1 MIGSDFQS
9 GTKELQEAFKDNKD
23 KDKQWANT
31 AGIFIWSEDIFPF
44 CWGRIEVEVS
54 AIKPARDLQV
64 KFF

>member
-9 GTKELQEAFKDNKD
+9 GTKALQEAFKDNKD

-31 AGIFIWSEDIFPF
+31 AGIFIWSEDLSILL
-44 CWGRIEVEVS
+44 GGIELEVS